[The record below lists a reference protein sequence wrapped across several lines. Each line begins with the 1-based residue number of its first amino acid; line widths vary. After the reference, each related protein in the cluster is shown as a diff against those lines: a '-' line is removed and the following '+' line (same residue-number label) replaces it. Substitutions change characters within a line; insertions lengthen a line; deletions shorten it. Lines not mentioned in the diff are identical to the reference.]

1 MGRKPLV
8 NRGFYSC
15 KAARKCAHG
24 AVRCVER
31 WRSTSTSTSTSAV
44 TSYPHTLSAKCWRA
58 AFFLVGSW
66 ETSFLTFGGR
76 IPRMGIA
83 GFADVEQEGNPCAS
97 PFLPRFPSQDG
108 PRECCWQRAL
118 TWRETLARPGPASAQ
133 EVPCPSRATEL
144 SCSQR
149 TFASLSRKF
158 RYTSEILLSAGQRKN
173 STRKMRCAGNKS
185 EGLLAGP
192 GPRRV
197 VRFLVTALL
206 RAGHSWL
213 GTVSIPGQVWSL
225 LFKSRLQFYW
235 ACLCFSSSSV
245 ASLAFS

>member
-8 NRGFYSC
+8 NRGFCCC
-15 KAARKCAHG
+15 KAAHKCAQG

-31 WRSTSTSTSTSAV
+31 RRSTSTSASAV
-44 TSYPHTLSAKCWRA
+44 TSSPHTLSAKCWRA

-83 GFADVEQEGNPCAS
+83 GFADVEQEDNPCVS

-108 PRECCWQRAL
+108 PRECRWQRAL
-118 TWRETLARPGPASAQ
+118 TWRETLARPGPATAQ

-144 SCSQR
+144 SRSQR
-149 TFASLSRKF
+149 TSASLSRKF

-173 STRKMRCAGNKS
+173 ITRKMRCAGNKS

-213 GTVSIPGQVWSL
+213 GAVSFQV
-225 LFKSRLQFYW
+225 R
-235 ACLCFSSSSV
+235 CGPFSSNLVCSFIGPV
-245 ASLAFS
+245 DAFLVPVWRH